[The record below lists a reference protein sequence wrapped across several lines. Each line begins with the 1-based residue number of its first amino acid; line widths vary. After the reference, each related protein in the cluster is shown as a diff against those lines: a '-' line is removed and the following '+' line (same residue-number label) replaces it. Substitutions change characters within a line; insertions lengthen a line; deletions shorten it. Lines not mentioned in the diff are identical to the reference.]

1 MKRKIMIAACLAL
14 MLYILTGWQLA
25 QEDADM
31 GEDKLVGI
39 FVTNDNLSSFRSGE
53 ITVDGNTQK
62 YQGRLYATLT
72 TRTLTSEETGETF
85 GTEEYV
91 FEGIEGIAY
100 FSPTIP
106 ATAEYDSYIASV
118 SDEAIS
124 DGHMSLNYGDDETS
138 ITLEGTIYT
147 SPSNKQHKYYFN
159 PVYQSADGSVYTVSG
174 SGFMVNESNSEGSVY
189 SHTLDTATTVTENG
203 KLKIDSTS
211 IKLSISVMFAP
222 EKIVVLQMDAE
233 SGLLSRMEYVPD
245 EMPEVFMPDA
255 ATSYLIV
262 ETYKRDDTGS
272 PKTSRAIYGRDAE
285 RIETFSVR
293 SDGICVK
300 HWTKLQWENSSGT
313 IALPSFSYCSIYSL
327 AASSPLIT
335 LKAP

>member
-39 FVTNDNLSSFRSGE
+39 FVTNDNLRSFRSGE

-211 IKLSISVMFAP
+211 PMKCPRFSCRMQPRLI
-222 EKIVVLQMDAE
+222 
-233 SGLLSRMEYVPD
+233 LL
-245 EMPEVFMPDA
+245 
-255 ATSYLIV
+255 
-262 ETYKRDDTGS
+262 
-272 PKTSRAIYGRDAE
+272 
-285 RIETFSVR
+285 
-293 SDGICVK
+293 
-300 HWTKLQWENSSGT
+300 
-313 IALPSFSYCSIYSL
+313 
-327 AASSPLIT
+327 
-335 LKAP
+335 